1 MSVYKVGSA
10 RKPTGNLVSFVGEV
24 GDLFYSID
32 DSRLRI
38 SDGATPGGTLLS
50 TGGTITGDVT
60 ATTVNATTVD
70 LGDWT
75 ITGESGSLLFATQG
89 VTKMKLDPAGNLDV
103 VGNIN
108 CTGDIF
114 SSSSSGFIG
123 YGGNLSG
130 ISIQGERSNTIINF
144 GIGSNTQSAYA
155 NPD

>member
-60 ATTVNATTVD
+60 ATTVNATTVR
-70 LGDWT
+70 
-75 ITGESGSLLFATQG
+75 
-89 VTKMKLDPAGNLDV
+89 
-103 VGNIN
+103 
-108 CTGDIF
+108 C
-114 SSSSSGFIG
+114 
-123 YGGNLSG
+123 
-130 ISIQGERSNTIINF
+130 RNT
-144 GIGSNTQSAYA
+144 
-155 NPD
+155 